1 MRSLYIDCTG
11 DLAGRMD
18 AAMQALLPGLEVN
31 RSDPSP
37 EELPSLLA
45 GCAGVLNGHTYM
57 AAELLTELPALK
69 AIVFLG
75 TGAATYID
83 IEAAAAAGVRVLNVP
98 GYGDRTIAE
107 HTIGLMFA
115 AVREIAGMDR
125 RLRRGEWYPRLGRF
139 ELEGKTFGIIGLG
152 GIGRQVAMMAAALGM
167 RVLAW
172 NRSGVPAGIPAEA
185 AESIDRVAAASDVL
199 SLHVAETPET
209 RGLLDRRRIGL
220 MRPGAILV
228 NTARAGL
235 VDQAAM
241 LESLR
246 SGCLAHAALDVYPTE
261 PIAPDDPL
269 LELDNVTL
277 TPHTAWISPEAS
289 TRLLRR
295 GIETLRDAL
304 AELS

>member
-1 MRSLYIDCTG
+1 MRSLYLDCTG
-11 DLAGRMD
+11 DMAGRMD
-18 AAMQALLPGLEVN
+18 AEMQALLPGLEVN
-31 RSDPSP
+31 RSDPSADA
-37 EELPSLLA
+37 LPALLA

-57 AAELLTELPALK
+57 SAALLSALPELK
-69 AIVFLG
+69 VVVYLG

-83 IEAAAAAGVRVLNVP
+83 VAAAETAGIRVLNVP

-107 HTIGLMFA
+107 HTIALMFA

-125 RLRRGEWYPRLGRF
+125 RLRAGEWYPRLGRY
-139 ELEGKTFGIIGLG
+139 EIEGKTFGILGLG
-152 GIGRQVAMMAAALGM
+152 GIGRQVAAMAAALGM

-172 NRSGVPAGIPAEA
+172 NRSGVPADVPAEA
-185 AESIDRVAAASDVL
+185 AESINRVVAEADVL
-199 SLHVAETPET
+199 SLHVAEVPET
-209 RGLLDRRRIGL
+209 LGLLDRRRFAL

-228 NTARAGL
+228 NTGRAGL

-241 LESLR
+241 LEALKSRRL
-246 SGCLAHAALDVYPTE
+246 GHAALDVFPME
-261 PIAPDDPL
+261 PIASDDPL
-269 LELDNVTL
+269 LALDNVTL

-304 AELS
+304 SELR